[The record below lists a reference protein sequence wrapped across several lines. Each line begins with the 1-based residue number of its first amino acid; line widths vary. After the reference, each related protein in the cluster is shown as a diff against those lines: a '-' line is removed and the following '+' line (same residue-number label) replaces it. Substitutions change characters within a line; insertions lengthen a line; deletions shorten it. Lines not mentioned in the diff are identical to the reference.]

1 MESLSRLINKIPVEI
16 EQHITEFFDIDT
28 QLKLIISNPNTPEIQ
43 DLLTYNFSSYEPS
56 DFRDLTWT
64 PDVCWSPHIAGLEWS
79 SKNCFLKKETG
90 FYSEF
95 TFKDYKF
102 LNRILVNLLTYYNES
117 DGAVEAPPGDIKN
130 RNFYKS
136 LNNTV
141 QLTKIKRERGYFDS
155 NSEDKYVVISQI
167 ETMEEIHIKKLLGY
181 LPRFNSGPQRGYCVA
196 WNWGLRLAENARKL
210 ATVLKCILSIE
221 LVNNNNQ
228 INFIYE
234 VKKVVLDFIK
244 RMISYRSKCKKRNK
258 AAMFYCEIVKKH
270 SFMHTRRMWR
280 EQIQKRERIKK
291 AKEEVKRK
299 QREEL
304 KLMRQEENIQKRF
317 LKKELKQKQ
326 LSELKS
332 MREEEKLSKNAFK
345 KANKGLVIKKGTKI
359 ITIKRPAVPAKI
371 HI

>member
-16 EQHITEFFDIDT
+16 EQHITELFDIDT
-28 QLKLIISNPNTPEIQ
+28 QLKLIISNPNTPERQ

-56 DFRDLTWT
+56 DFRNLTWT
-64 PDVCWSPHIAGLEWS
+64 PDVCWLHNIHGLEWN

-102 LNRILVNLLTYYNES
+102 LNRKLVNSLTYYNES
-117 DGAVEAPPGDIKN
+117 DGSVEAAPGSIFSRK
-130 RNFYKS
+130 FYKS
-136 LNNTV
+136 LKDTL
-141 QLTKIKRERGYFDS
+141 QHPKIKRERGYFDS
-155 NSEDKYVVISQI
+155 NSDDKYIVVSQVD
-167 ETMEEIHIKKLLGY
+167 TMEELHIKKLLEH
-181 LPRFNSGPQRGYCVA
+181 LPRFDSGPQRGYCVA

-210 ATVLKCILSIE
+210 STVLKCILSIE
-221 LVNNNNQ
+221 LVNNNSQ
-228 INFIYE
+228 TNFIHE
-234 VKKVVLDFIK
+234 VKQIVLGFIK
-244 RMISYRSKCKKRNK
+244 QMISYRSKCKKRNK
-258 AAMFYCEIVKKH
+258 AVMFYCEVAKKH
-270 SFMHTRRMWR
+270 SMMHARRMYR
-280 EQIQKRERIKK
+280 EQIKKLERIKK
-291 AKEEVKRK
+291 ERQEVKRK

-304 KLMRQEENIQKRF
+304 KLMRQEENMQKRF

-326 LSELKS
+326 RLELNS